1 MSTFK
6 TEIFQLGGVDVVR
19 GDLIRVLPSGPYQRD
34 GFIGRVMY
42 ADLAESGE
50 IAHITVYGDSTR
62 SFRAERFEV
71 MDSKAQEK
79 QRIARQK
86 AEERRL
92 EKART
97 TKSKKVKK

>member
-6 TEIFQLGGVDVVR
+6 TEVFQIDGADVVT

-34 GFIGRVMY
+34 GFIGRVMW
-42 ADLAESGE
+42 AHLAESGE
-50 IAHITVYGDSTR
+50 IAHVTVYGESTR
-62 SFRAERFEV
+62 TLAASRFQV

-79 QRIARQK
+79 QRLARER

-92 EKART
+92 EKAKT
-97 TKSKKVKK
+97 IKKGKK

>member
-1 MSTFK
+1 MTTFK
-6 TEIFQLGGVDVVR
+6 TEIFQLSGVDVVK

-50 IAHITVYGDSTR
+50 IAHITVYGESTR
-62 SFRAERFEV
+62 SFRADRFEV

-79 QRIARQK
+79 QRLARQK

-92 EKART
+92 EKVKT
-97 TKSKKVKK
+97 VKKGKK